1 MRDTIPQ
8 GGKGPRDQF
17 PINSCRSEGMA
28 DFCGSGG
35 SARIPQGAEQSSKK
49 NRGLFLARWLC
60 DMRRHGESGRIRSG
74 LLRAMPRLGPC
85 ARNPDRYRAKAGPV
99 PSAGPEADRDGLRP
113 SHPLA
118 ADPRERLVRAL
129 QAAGLIAA
137 LIAAP
142 AQADPETDRAERLAV
157 LCQEAIA
164 AERVMAGGSEIIWRK
179 WVREAKPSPDQQ
191 AIQYQFCLRYFAAY
205 DAAKERKARR

>member
-1 MRDTIPQ
+1 MITTTPR
-8 GGKGPRDQF
+8 GKDPCDQF
-17 PINSCRSEGMA
+17 PINSCQDQEGE
-28 DFCGSGG
+28 DFCGIRSRP
-35 SARIPQGAEQSSKK
+35 AIPQDAEQSSKK
-49 NRGLFLARWLC
+49 NRGLFLAHWLC
-60 DMRRHGESGRIRSG
+60 DMLRHGESGRIRSG

-99 PSAGPEADRDGLRP
+99 PGAGPEADRDGLRA

-118 ADPRERLVRAL
+118 PDPGERLVRTL

-137 LIAAP
+137 LISAP
-142 AQADPETDRAERLAV
+142 VLADPVPDQAERLAV
-157 LCQEAIA
+157 LCQAAID
-164 AERVMAGGSEIIWRK
+164 AEKVIPGGSEIIWRK

-191 AIQYQFCLRYFAAY
+191 AIQYQFCLRHFAAY